1 MNNFKKIG
9 MTALAASLVSTSVF
23 AGELAVS
30 GSASINWENY
40 SGKAQDSSKSFSMGN
55 QITFSGSGELDN
67 GLTVGLSFTID
78 EFDNDTTTTAGPA
91 DGSIFDAHSVT
102 VSSDALGTL
111 VFNGEGGDSAQ
122 NAVGDTAAGNIW
134 DNFDSA
140 ATVLKESGY
149 SNNSMHYTLPSIIDG
164 VTLSASYSPNKGQ
177 DEADT
182 AMALVYT
189 GVEGLTV
196 SLGKGSNDG
205 DAAGTASLSDANA
218 DTTSMKVSYAYGPVT
233 VAYSDH
239 EHDASK
245 ADGTNDQDAT
255 SFKLSYTVSDA
266 LSLSYAEEEIDSKAS
281 ATNVD
286 AEYSKVVASYTSGGM
301 TVSANYQEAENIDF
315 STTETQDKEY
325 YGLSL
330 SFAF

>member
-23 AGELAVS
+23 AGEMAVT

-40 SGKAQDSSKSFSMGN
+40 SADTTAGAKAAGTKSFSMGN
-55 QITFSGSGELDN
+55 QLTFTGSGELDN
-67 GLTVGLSFTID
+67 GLTVGLSFVLD
-78 EFDNDTTTTAGPA
+78 QADNAGVSDGPFD
-91 DGSIFDAHSVT
+91 SHSVT
-102 VSSDALGTL
+102 ISSDAMGTL
-111 VFNGEGGDSAQ
+111 KFHGEGGDSAQ

-140 ATVLKESGY
+140 ATILKESGM
-149 SNNSMHYTLPSIIDG
+149 STNSMHYTLPSIIDG

-196 SLGKGSNDG
+196 SLGKGSSDG

-281 ATNVD
+281 ASNVD

-301 TVSANYQEAENIDF
+301 TVSANYQEADNIDF
-315 STTETQDKEY
+315 STSDLQDKEY

>member
-55 QITFSGSGELDN
+55 EITFSGSGELDN

-78 EFDNDTTTTAGPA
+78 EFDGDTTTTSGPA

-122 NAVGDTAAGNIW
+122 AAVGDTAAGNIW

-140 ATVLKESGY
+140 TTILKESGY

-164 VTLSASYSPNKGQ
+164 VTVSASYSPNKGQ
-177 DEADT
+177 DESDT
-182 AMALVYT
+182 AYALVYT

-196 SLGKGSNDG
+196 SLGKGSSDG
-205 DAAGTASLSDANA
+205 DAAGTASLTDANA

-239 EHDASK
+239 EHDASL
-245 ADGTNDQDAT
+245 GTNDQDAT

-266 LSLSYAEEEIDSKAS
+266 ISLSYAEEEIDSKAS
-281 ATNVD
+281 ASNVD

-301 TVSANYQEAENIDF
+301 TVSANYQEADNIDF
-315 STTETQDKEY
+315 STDDNQDKEY

>member
-40 SGKAQDSSKSFSMGN
+40 SGKEQSSTKSFTMGN

-78 EFDNDTTTTAGPA
+78 EFDGDTTTTTGPA

-111 VFNGEGGDSAQ
+111 VFHGEGGDSAQ

-140 ATVLKESGY
+140 TTILKESDY
-149 SNNSMHYTLPSIIDG
+149 NNNSMHYTLPSIIDG
-164 VTLSASYSPNKGQ
+164 VTLSASYSPNKGE
-177 DEADT
+177 DESDT
-182 AMALVYT
+182 AYALVYT

-196 SLGKGSNDG
+196 SLGRGSSDG
-205 DAAGTASLSDANA
+205 DAVGTASLTDANA

-266 LSLSYAEEEIDSKAS
+266 ISLSYAEEEIDSKAS
-281 ATNVD
+281 ASNVD
-286 AEYSKVVASYTSGGM
+286 AEYSKVVAAYTSGGM
-301 TVSANYQEAENIDF
+301 TVSASYQEADNIDF
-315 STTETQDKEY
+315 STDADQDQEY